1 MSGGHFEYQ
10 DATLKSQIFDYSD
23 KVSNQF
29 EDMEISQLVWDILD
43 LIHEYDWYVSG
54 DTGREDWLKAKT
66 AFKAKWLS
74 GERSANLEA
83 IIDARL
89 ADVKSELREML

>member
-1 MSGGHFEYQ
+1 MSGGHFNYK
-10 DATLKSQIFDYSD
+10 DGDLKSEIFDYGD
-23 KVSNQF
+23 KPSNQF
-29 EDMEISQLVWDILD
+29 DDMEISQLVWDVLT

-54 DTGREDWLKAKT
+54 DTGKETYMEAKK

-74 GERSANLEA
+74 GDRNANLEA

-89 ADVKSELREML
+89 LEVRSELKEML